1 MKRENLSKIEKEQAP
16 ATSGILIHWSRYYD
30 LLLTLLTLG
39 REKQIREKILNLA
52 AVKEGEAV
60 LDVGCGTGTL
70 AIAASRRVGDKGS
83 VCGVDA
89 APEMVER
96 ARKKGDGLD
105 IEFHLAVAERLP
117 FPDGQFDVVLNTFFL
132 HHLPIDIRGTAL
144 KEMNRVLK
152 PSGRMFAADFDL
164 DTSLTLFKEA
174 EFRVIESG
182 KTMFKILNY
191 ALTKPDNSK
200 PS

>member
-1 MKRENLSKIEKEQAP
+1 LSKREKEKAP

-30 LLLTLLTLG
+30 LLLTILTLG
-39 REKQIREKILNLA
+39 REKHLREKILNLA
-52 AVKEGEAV
+52 GVKEGESV

-96 ARKKGDGLD
+96 ARKKGDGLN

-117 FPDGQFDVVLNTFFL
+117 FPDGQFDVVLNSFVL
-132 HHLPIDIRGTAL
+132 HHLPMDIQGTAL
-144 KEMNRVLK
+144 AEMRRVLK

-164 DTSLTLFKEA
+164 DTSLTLIKEA
-174 EFRVIESG
+174 GFTVIESG
-182 KTMFKILNY
+182 KTMFNILSY
-191 ALTKPDNSK
+191 VLTKPDN
-200 PS
+200 